1 MLFKCKMCGG
11 DLDVKKGDTFSR
23 CPYCGTNQTISPAVS
38 VSTSAIIPDNEP
50 ALLADMAHAM
60 VLRGNLALEDG
71 EFELADYYFE
81 RSLDSNPCS
90 GRAYLGK
97 FLASKKAPSLATLKD
112 EIINLDTDRNFQ
124 RAIEFSDQELASEL
138 SQAIASNKS
147 NINKARKAE
156 AEYKAALEERRTKF
170 DNAKHKAFRLLFKD
184 DTGSGA
190 INARQLFSGVEDI
203 CSEQYTHLNI
213 DNLIEIVQSISGA
226 LAGRAIFSEAELL
239 EHLDATGKNRRDIRT
254 VLSEL
259 VNDNLVEAAQ
269 DQSGIKYGLP
279 GAKAEDDERRKRKLL
294 SKLLLVLKERYYRD
308 TCSSIEADVQ
318 AELRPLSKAIASKY
332 ASDIEAARCDLG
344 NAESA
349 AMREKVRLQME
360 ISKLK
365 AKRNSLG
372 LFNEQRKAAIDEKIA
387 SADIQ
392 LGVLSS
398 PEQIRATILPR
409 IEGLIA
415 RRDEEFQ
422 AAEANVRARHPFPDK
437 KSFFEEMSKRC
448 NPE

>member
-11 DLDVKKGDTFSR
+11 DLEVKEGDTFSR
-23 CPYCGTNQTISPAVS
+23 CPYCGTNQTISPAAS
-38 VSTSAIIPDNEP
+38 VSTNAIIPDNEP

-71 EFELADYYFE
+71 EFELADYFFE

-90 GRAYLGK
+90 GHAYLGK
-97 FLASKKAPSLATLKD
+97 FLASKKVPSLASLKD
-112 EIINLDTDRNFQ
+112 AIINLDADRYFQ
-124 RAIEFSDQELASEL
+124 RAVEFSDQELASEL
-138 SQAIASNKS
+138 SQAIASNES
-147 NINKARKAE
+147 NIDKARKAE
-156 AEYKAALEERRTKF
+156 AAEKAALEEKRAKF
-170 DNAKHKAFRLLFKD
+170 GNAKHEAFRLLFKD
-184 DTGSGA
+184 DTCSDA

-203 CSEQYTHLNI
+203 CSEQYTHLSI
-213 DNLIEIVQSISGA
+213 DNLIEIVQSISSA

-239 EHLDATGKNRRDIRT
+239 ERLDTTGKNRQDVCAI
-254 VLSEL
+254 LAEL
-259 VNDNLVEAAQ
+259 ANDGLVEATQ
-269 DQSGIKYGLP
+269 DQNDIKYGLP
-279 GAKAEDDERRKRKLL
+279 GAKAEDDECRKRELL
-294 SKLLLVLKERYYRD
+294 SKLLLVLIERYYRD

-365 AKRNSLG
+365 AQRNSLG
-372 LFNEQRKAAIDEKIA
+372 LFSEQRKATIDEKIA
-387 SADIQ
+387 STDIQ

-398 PEQIRATILPR
+398 PEQIRATIMPR
-409 IEGLIA
+409 IEGLNA
-415 RRDEEFQ
+415 RRDEELR
-422 AAEANVRARHPFPDK
+422 AAEADVRARHPFPDK
-437 KSFFEEMSKRC
+437 AAFFAEMSNRG